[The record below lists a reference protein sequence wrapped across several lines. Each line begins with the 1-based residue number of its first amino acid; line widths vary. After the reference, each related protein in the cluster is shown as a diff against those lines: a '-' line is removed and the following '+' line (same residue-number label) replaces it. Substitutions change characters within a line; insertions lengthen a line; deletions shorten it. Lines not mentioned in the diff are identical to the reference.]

1 MQNNQRAFKDY
12 QNYRQFRGNPLWL
25 PLQLSADN
33 DLKTELHVVCPMLGN
48 ILPT

>member
-25 PLQLSADN
+25 PLQLSGFQIPNCGIIGIGSVKVA
-33 DLKTELHVVCPMLGN
+33 
-48 ILPT
+48 